1 MNTPK
6 KLLPLAT
13 MEKLLKLGGAER
25 VSDNAKVALQ
35 QYLEEKAAIIAQ
47 QAVKLASH
55 AGRKT
60 IKAGDIRLAVKN

>member
-1 MNTPK
+1 MTPK

-13 MEKLLKLGGAER
+13 MEKLLKIGGAER
-25 VSDNAKVALQ
+25 VSDNAKTALQ
-35 QYLEEKAAIIAQ
+35 QYLEERAGIIAI

-60 IKAGDIRLAVKN
+60 IKVGDIRLAVKN